1 MKIAGHTM
9 GTPMLSVLDALRLFS
24 AIGLDG
30 AEIVWQNGYLSAIS
44 ESGSDELLSDVRQLA
59 SDLGIDV
66 ACLTPYMT
74 GINSLD
80 PDERAHDIA
89 RFTCCIHVAE
99 QLDCHRIRVYA
110 GRYMPDNARRD
121 EQWHHLVE
129 SLHTLGQ
136 VAAQSGVILC
146 VENHF
151 NTMTVTAAETAAL
164 MQAVRCEAV
173 GILYDQV
180 NLAFTHNEPF
190 PDAIAVQRPWIR
202 YVHVK
207 DLVFTD
213 PDRTFSANAVATVA
227 ADERTVRSRVVGE
240 GITDWP
246 TILRDLRAGGYDGY
260 LSMEYE
266 YRWHPQDLPSPEEGF
281 RRGAAYL
288 RHLLNMPAASLPQA
302 RGQRQ

>member
-9 GTPMLSVLDALRLFS
+9 GTPGLSAAEALRLFA
-24 AIGLDG
+24 AIGLDA
-30 AEIVWQNGYLSAIS
+30 AEIIWQDDYLSGLPETA
-44 ESGSDELLSDVRQLA
+44 GDERVDEVRSLA
-59 SDLGIDV
+59 SDLRLDIS
-66 ACLTPYMT
+66 CLTPYMT

-80 PDERAHDIA
+80 PDERARDIDRFA
-89 RFTCCIHVAE
+89 RCIRVAE
-99 QLDCHRIRVYA
+99 RLACPYIRVYA
-110 GRYMPDNARRD
+110 GRYLPGDPHRD
-121 EQWHHLVE
+121 EQWHRLVE
-129 SLHTLGQ
+129 SLQTLDLL
-136 VAAQSGVILC
+136 ATESGVTLC

-164 MQAVRCEAV
+164 MQAVGSPAV

-180 NLAFTHNEPF
+180 NLAFTHSEAYPE
-190 PDAIAVQRPWIR
+190 AIARQRPWIR

-213 PDRTFSANAVATVA
+213 PGRAFSASAVSSVATE
-227 ADERTVRSRVVGE
+227 ERTVRSRVVGE

-246 TILRDLRAGGYDGY
+246 AILGDLRAGGYDGY

-266 YRWHPQDLPSPEEGF
+266 YRWHPQDLPEPEAGF

-288 RHLLNMPAASLPQA
+288 RQLLGTQVS
-302 RGQRQ
+302 RR